1 MDLPK
6 ELAKIKALTI
16 PYNQIKDVIICS
28 VNLSFP
34 KSLLAQGQQHI
45 HHSHFAIWD
54 TGAMASAV
62 TEIEAQRLGLIQT
75 GVKQISGLGGTLD
88 KKTYLVDILLPND
101 ILLENHPVTE
111 IDNPKD
117 KDGNKIDS
125 FGMLIGMDI
134 ISMGDFSI
142 TNFEGKTVMSFR
154 VPSLHKICYVED
166 FKKRVN
172 IFTKTQRNLPAPNNH
187 HKRR

>member
-1 MDLPK
+1 MDFSKDLSR
-6 ELAKIKALTI
+6 IKALTV
-16 PYNQIKDVIICS
+16 PYNQISDVIACS

-34 KSLLAQGQQHI
+34 KSLLSTGQVQI
-45 HHSHFAIWD
+45 KDDCIAIWD

-62 TEIEAQRLGLIQT
+62 TELEAIKLGLIQT

-88 KKTYLVDILLPND
+88 KKTYLVDILLPNQ

-117 KDGNKIDS
+117 KDGNKLET
-125 FGMLIGMDI
+125 FGMLIGMDV
-134 ISMGDFSI
+134 ISMGDFSV

-154 VPSLHKICYVED
+154 VPSLHKICYVAEYNKMALINSKLQRNRPSAPP
-166 FKKRVN
+166 KKR
-172 IFTKTQRNLPAPNNH
+172 R
-187 HKRR
+187 

>member
-1 MDLPK
+1 MDLS
-6 ELAKIKALTI
+6 KIKALTL
-16 PYNQIKDVIICS
+16 PYNRISDVIACS
-28 VNLSFP
+28 VNVSFP
-34 KSLLAQGQQHI
+34 KSLLSEGQAEVKDDFI
-45 HHSHFAIWD
+45 AIWD

-62 TEIEAQRLGLIQT
+62 TELAALKLGLIQT

-88 KKTYLVDILLPND
+88 KKIYLVDILLPNH

-117 KDGNKIDS
+117 KDGNKLEP

-134 ISMGDFSI
+134 ISMGDFSV

-154 VPSLHKICYVED
+154 VPSMHKICYVTEY
-166 FKKRVN
+166 KRRVD
-172 IFTKTQRNLPAPNNH
+172 IQAKTQRNPPQKNPPPH
-187 HKRR
+187 YKR

>member
-1 MDLPK
+1 MDFSK
-6 ELAKIKALTI
+6 DLAKIKALTV
-16 PYNQIKDVIICS
+16 PYNKISDVIACS

-34 KSLLAQGQQHI
+34 KSLLSSGQSVIKHDCV
-45 HHSHFAIWD
+45 AIWD

-62 TEIEAQRLGLIQT
+62 TELEAIKLGLIQT

-88 KKTYLVDILLPND
+88 KKTYLVDILLPNQ

-117 KDGNKIDS
+117 QNGNKVEF

-134 ISMGDFSI
+134 ISMGDFSV

-154 VPSLHKICYVED
+154 VPSMHKVCYVTEYH
-166 FKKRVN
+166 RMAN
-172 IFTKTQRNLPAPNNH
+172 IHSRTQRNPPQRNNN
-187 HKRR
+187 KRR